1 MPTQLFMGNDWG
13 QLLGKRFPEVVSPSA
28 IAVSL
33 SDPRTPCG
41 GECFFGWRSSGLGAH
56 EWMTKPARPTHLHPG
71 LFLKCCQDR
80 PVQGKVPQLPSL
92 FSLLTGMSHSD
103 RRPGKAPVVS
113 QRHLLSATP
122 SGLLLGPHK
131 PCQGWRNSTPQAERY
146 HLDLGRGGLSWS

>member
-13 QLLGKRFPEVVSPSA
+13 QLLGKRFPGVVSPSA

-41 GECFFGWRSSGLGAH
+41 GECFFGWRSSSLGAH

-113 QRHLLSATP
+113 QRHLLSATQ
-122 SGLLLGPHK
+122 SGLPS
-131 PCQGWRNSTPQAERY
+131 WATQALPRVEEQ
-146 HLDLGRGGLSWS
+146 HSPG